1 MNVNSIVESAL
12 KQLGVLAA
20 GENAEANEL
29 VDAVD
34 ALRGLLAQWA
44 TQNLYIYKME
54 QIEIYLEGSATI
66 SPNEFDSPD
75 LVASISK
82 ISDQGVLDDDPVHLI
97 RDLNNS
103 NPDSKITYSVN
114 GETWT
119 FKGEGKLRFKALTLP
134 YKVSPGDNLN
144 LPPNYERPLVLSLA
158 VEIAPMFGIDPS
170 PSLLNNQA
178 ISLRM
183 LKSSNVTPIY
193 ATSSAVEVPA
203 GVRRYVRY

>member
-44 TQNLYIYKME
+44 TQNLYVYKME
-54 QIEIYLEGSATI
+54 QVELNLDGLATI

-75 LVASISK
+75 LIASISK
-82 ISDQGVLDDDPVHLI
+82 ISDQGILDDDPVHLI

-103 NPDSKITYSVN
+103 NPDSKITYSIE
-114 GETWT
+114 GEIWT
-119 FKGEGKLRFKALTLP
+119 FKGKGKLSFKALTLP
-134 YKVSPGDNLN
+134 YKVVPGDNLN
-144 LPPNYERPLVLSLA
+144 LPPNYERPLILSLA
-158 VEIAPMFGIDPS
+158 VEVAPMFGIDPS
-170 PSLLNNQA
+170 PNLLNNQA
-178 ISLRM
+178 VSLRM

-193 ATSSAVEVPA
+193 ATNSAVEIPA
-203 GVRRYVRY
+203 GVRRHGRC